1 MLGEAPPDDFPWRLG
16 GSRVRA
22 RLIVRKTVSRNEKPR
37 RRRAVLVFASAV
49 TGVLA
54 VAIAIVRIWF
64 NGADLAELV
73 AAKLN
78 ERIRGH
84 VEVESIEWP
93 LSSWPRFLVG
103 GYVPLDIRGLEIKDE
118 FGDVVLAA
126 RRATAELDAHPAM
139 FGRHDLHVRSLK
151 VLDGGSALIK
161 EVSQPYPV
169 HEYDRTT
176 ISLISAFYPK
186 RKPSFRAGISA
197 GSSPVFDLE
206 DYEVAGATLDFVYR
220 RFSFHFEQAHG
231 EGFLRADGSDPLAQR
246 LYFSLTPQ
254 APIGRFKSGPV
265 AIDLQDIHVERLAQ
279 LPSQWPHDAVPRGL
293 RYEAVA
299 RTAEGASVHL
309 AGELKQSWQDVFGGE
324 HDVTLTLERAGKL
337 ADRLSDGVARG
348 DRLSARVDVSGP
360 VLGPKVAVKLGGVDL
375 ALAPGGGRPPLD
387 LHLDRATAAFD
398 MATDSGYLEDTVAVG
413 AGGEMQLSARL
424 YLAPAHFDLY
434 VHIPRALEIGA
445 YLPEQAR
452 RVAGTRLSGRLHAS
466 GNLEAQKLDR
476 LDLRLGSARVTGGA
490 TRTRD
495 GAIRPDGVELQLGR
509 TRLSRLKGLI
519 DAAAGRLEVAFDAT
533 STDLDRWLARIG
545 APPVATDAA
554 PPAAEASPGAPEVA
568 GAPAVAP
575 GATPAPA
582 SPARFEIGFAI

>member
-1 MLGEAPPDDFPWRLG
+1 MIL
-16 GSRVRA
+16 
-22 RLIVRKTVSRNEKPR
+22 RKTVSRKEKPR
-37 RRRAVLVFASAV
+37 RRRRRRAALVFAGVTTAV
-49 TGVLA
+49 FAVA
-54 VAIAIVRIWF
+54 VAILRIWF
-64 NGADLAELV
+64 NGQDLAALV
-73 AAKLN
+73 ASKLN

-103 GYVPLDIRGLEIKDE
+103 GYVPLDIKHLEIRDE
-118 FGDVVLAA
+118 FGNVVLAA
-126 RRATAELDAHPAM
+126 KRATAELDAHPAM

-151 VLDGGSALIK
+151 ILEGGSALIK

-169 HEYDRTT
+169 HEYDKTT
-176 ISLISAFYPK
+176 ISLISAFYP
-186 RKPSFRAGISA
+186 RRQPSFRAGISA

-206 DYEVAGATLDFVYR
+206 DYEVRGATLDFVYR

-231 EGFLRADGSDPLAQR
+231 KGFLRADGSDPLAQR
-246 LYFSLTPQ
+246 LYFSLTPH
-254 APIGRFKSGPV
+254 APIGRFESGPV

-299 RTAEGASVHL
+299 KTAEGASVHL
-309 AGELKQSWQDVFGGE
+309 AGELKQFWQDMFGGE

-337 ADRLSDGVARG
+337 AARLTDGVASG
-348 DRLSARVDVSGP
+348 DELSARVDVSGP

-398 MATDSGYLEDTVAVG
+398 MATDAGYLEDTVAVG
-413 AGGEMQLSARL
+413 AGGEVQLSATFQV
-424 YLAPAHFDLY
+424 APTHFDLH
-434 VHIPRALEIGA
+434 VHIPRAIEIGA

-466 GNLEAQKLDR
+466 GNRQVQRLDK

-490 TRTRD
+490 TRTQD
-495 GAIRPDGVELQLGR
+495 GAIRPDGVELVLG
-509 TRLSRLKGLI
+509 
-519 DAAAGRLEVAFDAT
+519 
-533 STDLDRWLARIG
+533 
-545 APPVATDAA
+545 
-554 PPAAEASPGAPEVA
+554 
-568 GAPAVAP
+568 
-575 GATPAPA
+575 
-582 SPARFEIGFAI
+582 